1 MDSVSGFEVNGPEC
15 RRTGELRG
23 EGVFALDV
31 ARGGGRPR
39 LGVGVEDQP
48 GEGHLLGSSEILQW
62 RERDEQKL
70 EKRDH
75 HGGASAPYIR

>member
-1 MDSVSGFEVNGPEC
+1 MDAVSGFGVNGPEC

-48 GEGHLLGSSEILQW
+48 GERHLLGF
-62 RERDEQKL
+62 K
-70 EKRDH
+70 
-75 HGGASAPYIR
+75 